1 MHRILLLASFL
12 LPLSACQQGPAPST
26 QASCIDASKI
36 RKDAMCTMQYDPVCG
51 CDGKTYGNACQASNA
66 GVTSFTK
73 GACAST
79 DPGQPKGGQ

>member
-1 MHRILLLASFL
+1 
-12 LPLSACQQGPAPST
+12 
-26 QASCIDASKI
+26 
-36 RKDAMCTMQYDPVCG
+36 MQYDPVCG